1 MQRQTGHM
9 EDKKRTGLESQG
21 TENAFSDGRDGKY
34 GLLHEGINEPIL
46 IPSTIAD
53 LEGIRELVRKFR
65 GRLLP
70 FEKCP
75 DFCLRIGG
83 LEASFHKGQ
92 EELLEYCEALYLPQP
107 VKMEIVGIVDD
118 VPCLATG
125 MQLLILVA
133 EGGEVYAYEE
143 DTLHKLATSFSE
155 FLEIG
160 VKSLGR
166 EVYHCGEYIEQVVH

>member
-21 TENAFSDGRDGKY
+21 TENAFSDGRDGKD

-118 VPCLATG
+118 VP
-125 MQLLILVA
+125 
-133 EGGEVYAYEE
+133 GGENLPCSIAV
-143 DTLHKLATSFSE
+143 DTIKSRHHGSLLTFFSH
-155 FLEIG
+155 
-160 VKSLGR
+160 
-166 EVYHCGEYIEQVVH
+166 YH